1 MGGIF
6 SWLADHLGGL
16 FGSGLSGLLDAVT
29 EPLVVLGLTVFALA
43 LGFFSLSYLNRR
55 RTLRDQQRMA
65 ALIKGLHYAGVS
77 PQALARPKPDPR
89 EHAMKGVRWLFGSVG
104 LSSAL
109 YGYQTLQPAADP
121 SDALRGAIVGI
132 IPGAIALAHFLC
144 SWICSRQQAAPAPT
158 APSRQVYRVARR
170 RF

>member
-1 MGGIF
+1 MGGILG
-6 SWLADHLGGL
+6 SLIDRLGGV
-16 FGSGLSGLLDAVT
+16 FGSGLSGVLDSIT
-29 EPLVVLGLTVFALA
+29 EPVVVLGLTVFALA
-43 LGFFSLSYLNRR
+43 LGFFAITYLNRR

-77 PQALARPKPDPR
+77 PQALVRPKHDPR

-121 SDALRGAIVGI
+121 NDALRGAMVGI

-144 SWICSRQQAAPAPT
+144 SWICSRAQAAPAPA

>member
-43 LGFFSLSYLNRR
+43 LGFFSISYLNRR

-77 PQALARPKPDPR
+77 PQALARPKHDPR
-89 EHAMKGVRWLFGSVG
+89 EHTMKGVRWLFGSVG
-104 LSSAL
+104 LSSAM
-109 YGYQTLQPAADP
+109 YGYQTLQPAADHL
-121 SDALRGAIVGI
+121 DALRSALVGV
-132 IPGAIALAHFLC
+132 IPGAMALAHFLC
-144 SWICSRQQAAPAPT
+144 SWICSRGQAPASS
-158 APSRQVYRVARR
+158 APAARQVYRVARR

>member
-1 MGGIF
+1 MGGIL
-6 SWLADHLGGL
+6 SWLTDKLGGL
-16 FGSGLSGLLDAVT
+16 FGSGLSGLLSAIT
-29 EPLVVLGLTVFALA
+29 EPVVVLGLTIFALA
-43 LGFFSLSYLNRR
+43 LGFFSISYLNRR
-55 RTLRDQQRMA
+55 RTINDQQRMA

-77 PQALARPKPDPR
+77 PQALNRPKQHDAR

-109 YGYQTLQPAADP
+109 YGYQTLQPSADP
-121 SDALRGAIVGI
+121 SEGLRGALVGI

-144 SWICSRQQAAPAPT
+144 SWICSRQQTPAAPAP
-158 APSRQVYRVARR
+158 SRPMYRVARR